1 MLKIYAIAVA
11 GVFTGFMGMAVAHDM
26 SDMGGMA
33 SMAAPPATQ
42 LAAAEPDAVMIGNFA
57 FGPQS
62 VTVAV
67 GTTVTWTNRDDELH
81 TVVSADD
88 PKLFKSGPLDTGD
101 HFAFTF
107 AKPGTYRYYCS
118 IHPHMVGTVVVK

>member
-1 MLKIYAIAVA
+1 MLKTFAIAIA
-11 GVFTGFMGMAVAHDM
+11 GVFTGFMGTALAHDM
-26 SDMGGMA
+26 GDMVGK
-33 SMAAPPATQ
+33 AAPTTQIAATV
-42 LAAAEPDAVMIGNFA
+42 PDAITVDNFA
-57 FGPQS
+57 FAPA
-62 VTVAV
+62 TITIAA

-107 AKPGTYRYYCS
+107 AKPGTYQYYCS

>member
-1 MLKIYAIAVA
+1 MLRTFAIAIA
-11 GVFTGFMGMAVAHDM
+11 GVFTGFMGMALAHDM
-26 SDMGGMA
+26 GDMVGK
-33 SMAAPPATQ
+33 APPATQ
-42 LAAAEPDAVMIGNFA
+42 IAAAAPDAITVDNFA
-57 FGPQS
+57 FAPA
-62 VTVAV
+62 TITIAA

-107 AKPGTYRYYCS
+107 AKPGTYQYYCS

>member
-1 MLKIYAIAVA
+1 MLKIYAIVVA
-11 GVFTGFMGMAVAHDM
+11 GVFTGFIGVALAHDM
-26 SDMGGMA
+26 SDMVGMA
-33 SMAAPPATQ
+33 AAPATQ
-42 LAAAEPDAVMIGNFA
+42 LAATAPDAVTVDNFA
-57 FGPQS
+57 FAPAS
-62 VTVAV
+62 ITIAA

-107 AKPGTYRYYCS
+107 AKPGTYQYYCS